1 MCPLFTGSLTN
12 YKSLRRKIK
21 IIIKSIKTKKALNV
35 NAGNKV
41 LIVSKPHRQWAEKYE
56 NLISGCSHDCK
67 YCYAKAT
74 AVHYKLNTSTNWKN
88 EVIRKSDLLKKKF
101 RKRNKLIMV
110 PSSHD
115 ITPAHLQENIIF
127 IGNILAAGNKVL
139 IVSKPHFNCIKAICD
154 AFIPFKENIL
164 FRFTIGSADF
174 NILKFWELNA
184 PNFDERLEALKY
196 AFNAGYETSVS
207 CEPMLDD
214 KIDQVI
220 DQVLPYVTETIWLG
234 KPNQLTGRLSING
247 FKNDLVTMSRGRALM
262 KIFSDAYIL
271 DLYARYKNNSEIMWK
286 SSIKKVLGK
295 YKIEIENDNLRP
307 QILSDC
313 MSVAGVDSFV
323 VA

>member
-1 MCPLFTGSLTN
+1 M
-12 YKSLRRKIK
+12 
-21 IIIKSIKTKKALNV
+21 IIKSIKTKKKSTEN
-35 NAGNKV
+35 
-41 LIVSKPHRQWAEKYE
+41 RQWAEKYE
-56 NLISGCSHDCK
+56 NIISGCFHDCK

-74 AVHYKLNTSTNWKN
+74 ALHYKRNTPNNWKN
-88 EVIRKSDLLKKKF
+88 EVVRNSYLLKKGF
-101 RKRNKLIMV
+101 RKRDDLIMF

-115 ITPAHLQENIIF
+115 ITPAHFQENMTF
-127 IGNILAAGNKVL
+127 LGNILAAGNKVL
-139 IVSKPHFNCIKAICD
+139 IVTKPHLECIKLMCD

-164 FRFTIGSADF
+164 FRFTIGSADS
-174 NILKFWELNA
+174 NILKFWENNA
-184 PNFDERLEALKY
+184 PDFEERLESLKY

-271 DLYARYKNNSEIMWK
+271 DLYGRYKNNSEIMWK

-295 YKIEIENDNLRP
+295 YKIEIEKDNLRP